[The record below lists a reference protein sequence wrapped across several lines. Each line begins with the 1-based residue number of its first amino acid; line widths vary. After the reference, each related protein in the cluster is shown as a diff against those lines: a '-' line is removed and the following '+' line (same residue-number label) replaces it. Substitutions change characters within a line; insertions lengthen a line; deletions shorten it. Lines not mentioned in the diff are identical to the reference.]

1 MNILVT
7 GGARGIGAGIVTE
20 LAKQGH
26 SVAFCGRAAAET
38 CAERL
43 KALRSEY
50 PGKFEYYQC
59 DISCHEDR
67 ERLLDSFSAD
77 FGGLDMLVNNA

>member
-1 MNILVT
+1 MLYFNLKFIIQKKYKESCSMNILVT

-43 KALRSEY
+43 KTLRSEFS
-50 PGKFEYYQC
+50 GKFEYYQ
-59 DISCHEDR
+59 S
-67 ERLLDSFSAD
+67 
-77 FGGLDMLVNNA
+77 